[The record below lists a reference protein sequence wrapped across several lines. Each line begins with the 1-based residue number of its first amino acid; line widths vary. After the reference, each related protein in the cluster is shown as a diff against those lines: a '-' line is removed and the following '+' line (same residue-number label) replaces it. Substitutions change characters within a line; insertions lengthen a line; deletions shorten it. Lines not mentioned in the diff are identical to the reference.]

1 MYTVYILHSA
11 EHNKIYIGFTQNLE
25 DRLKS
30 HNQLATKGWTV
41 KFRPWKLIH
50 YESFQTKQQA
60 LKREKQ
66 LKGGQGRN
74 WIRTTLLN
82 Q

>member
-1 MYTVYILHSA
+1 MYTVYVLHS
-11 EHNKIYIGFTQNLE
+11 HQHDKIYIGYTQDLE

-30 HNQLATKGWTV
+30 RNELATKGWTIN
-41 KFRPWKLIH
+41 FRPWKLIH
-50 YESFQTKQQA
+50 TETYQTKQQA
-60 LKREKQ
+60 LKREKL

-74 WIRTTLLN
+74 WIRTSLLN